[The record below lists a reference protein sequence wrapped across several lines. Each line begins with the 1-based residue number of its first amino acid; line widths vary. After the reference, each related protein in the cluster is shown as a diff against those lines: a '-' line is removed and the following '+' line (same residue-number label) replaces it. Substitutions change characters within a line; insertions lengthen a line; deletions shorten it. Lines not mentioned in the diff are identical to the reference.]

1 MPQVLNKHKDKIQDG
16 DVYIGRPS
24 KFGNPIAIGK
34 DCSRDEAVYH
44 HWQYLHGNKKLLRV
58 VRSELPGKNLVCFCA
73 PAKCHGDTL
82 MRVANAPTVVER
94 FDKDYAFLSNFYPCT
109 VVGKS
114 GIVYPSSEHAYQAA
128 KSKSRRI
135 RKIIASLPTAAAT
148 KKYGRNVVV
157 RPDWEKVKRR
167 IMLQIVRAK
176 FSQNRYLAMMLIDTL
191 DADLREGNW
200 WGDTT
205 WGICKGV
212 GKNWLGKILM
222 QVRAELRLKLLGY

>member
-1 MPQVLNKHKDKIQDG
+1 MQQVLNKHKDEIPDG
-16 DVYIGRPS
+16 AVYIGRPS
-24 KFGNPIAIGK
+24 KFGNPIPVSK
-34 DCSRDEAVYH
+34 ECPRDQAVYL
-44 HWQYLHGNKKLLRV
+44 HWKHLHTHKRLLLA
-58 VRSELPGKNLVCFCA
+58 VREELPGKNLICFCA

-82 MRVANAPTVVER
+82 LRVANVPNVVER
-94 FDKDYAFLSNFYPCT
+94 FDKAYAFLSNFYPCT
-109 VVGKS
+109 ITGPS

-135 RKIIASLPTAAAT
+135 RKIISGLPTAAAT

-176 FSQNRYLAMMLIDTL
+176 FSQNLDLAMMLIDTL

-205 WGICKGV
+205 WGVCKGV

-222 QVRAELRLKLLGY
+222 QVRSELRAKLIGE